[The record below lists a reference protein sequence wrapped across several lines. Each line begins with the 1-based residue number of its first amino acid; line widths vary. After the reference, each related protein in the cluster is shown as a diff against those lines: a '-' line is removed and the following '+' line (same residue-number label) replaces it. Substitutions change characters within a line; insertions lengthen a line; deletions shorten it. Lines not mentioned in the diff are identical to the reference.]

1 MIILTGLVER
11 ANRSVGEW
19 ALLTEDGIQ
28 SGRTYPNGPSL
39 DGLQV
44 GKRYRFKCAQVTGLD
59 SLWRDKQTLYL
70 YHVEHL

>member
-1 MIILTGLVER
+1 MVTLTGLVEQ

-28 SGRTYPNGPSL
+28 SGRTYRGGPGL

-44 GKRYRFKCAQVTGLD
+44 GKRYRFKCAQVAGFD
-59 SLWRDKQTLYL
+59 SLWQDKQTLYL